1 MTDLRVAEIFD
12 EPWALVHVITKLELG
27 GAQLATLKEVTR
39 SQLPWKKRYL
49 VYGGGGILDAEAE
62 ALPDVQCLE
71 VSNLIRD
78 LSPRKDI
85 AALTELVR
93 IFRDIGKDGKFLVH
107 THSSKAGILGRVAA
121 RLAGADRVIHS
132 IHGFGHSHH
141 PNAIVRKD
149 LWGAEKVASYCT
161 DGFTGDSSANLVQ
174 GKEQCLIGK
183 TPHGV
188 VYCGVDTEEFRFVD
202 PDDGHLQTLRED
214 LSIARESHIILN
226 ISCLKPQKDP
236 LTYVEVAERVLKEH
250 PNTVFLLAGD
260 GELRGEL
267 EATIEKLGIES
278 SVRLLGWRR
287 DIPSLLALSD
297 IMVLTS
303 LWEGLPQS
311 FGQAMATGTPIV
323 ATRVD
328 GAPEAIVEGV
338 NGLLYDTKDVD
349 GLSSG
354 ISRLLGDEKTR
365 REMGER
371 ARESAPRFSEETM
384 LDTLDSFYTSIL

>member
-1 MTDLRVAEIFD
+1 MTELRVAEMFE

-27 GAQLATLKEVTR
+27 GAQLATLAEVTR

-49 VYGGGGILDAEAE
+49 VYGVGGILDEEAE
-62 ALPDVQCLE
+62 ALPEVQCLQ
-71 VSNLIRD
+71 VPNLIRE

-85 AALTELVR
+85 AALNDLVK
-93 IFRDIGKDGKFLVH
+93 IFREIGKEGKFLVH
-107 THSSKAGILGRVAA
+107 THSSKAGILGRLAA
-121 RLAGADRVIHS
+121 RLAGANRIIHS

-141 PNAIVRKD
+141 PNTLVRKV

-174 GKEQCLIGK
+174 GKEQSLIGK
-183 TPHGV
+183 IPHGV
-188 VYCGVDTEEFRFVD
+188 VYCGVDTEEFKCLD
-202 PDDGHLQTLRED
+202 PDDSQLQTLREE
-214 LSIARESHIILN
+214 LSIPREHHIILN

-236 LTYVEVAERVLKEH
+236 ITYVEVAQRVLQEH
-250 PNTVFLLAGD
+250 PNTTFLLAGD

-267 EATIEKLGIES
+267 ESTIENMGIQS

-287 DIPSLLALSD
+287 DIPGLLALSD
-297 IMVLTS
+297 LMVLTS

-371 ARESAPRFSEETM
+371 ARESASRFSQETM
-384 LDTLDSFYTSIL
+384 LDTLDSFYASIL

>member
-1 MTDLRVAEIFD
+1 LNDLV
-12 EPWALVHVITKLELG
+12 KL
-27 GAQLATLKEVTR
+27 
-39 SQLPWKKRYL
+39 
-49 VYGGGGILDAEAE
+49 
-62 ALPDVQCLE
+62 
-71 VSNLIRD
+71 
-78 LSPRKDI
+78 
-85 AALTELVR
+85 
-93 IFRDIGKDGKFLVH
+93 FREIGKEGKFLVH
-107 THSSKAGILGRVAA
+107 THSSKAGILGRLAA
-121 RLAGADRVIHS
+121 RLAGANRIIHS

-141 PNAIVRKD
+141 PNTLVRKV

-174 GKEQCLIGK
+174 GKEQSLIGK
-183 TPHGV
+183 IPHGV
-188 VYCGVDTEEFRFVD
+188 VYCGVDTEEFKSLD
-202 PDDGHLQTLRED
+202 PDDSQLQSLREE
-214 LSIARESHIILN
+214 LSIPREHHIILN

-236 LTYVEVAERVLKEH
+236 ITYVEVAQRVLQEH
-250 PNTVFLLAGD
+250 PNTTFLLAGD

-267 EATIEKLGIES
+267 ESTIENMGIQS

-287 DIPSLLALSD
+287 DIPGLLALSD
-297 IMVLTS
+297 LMVLTS

-371 ARESAPRFSEETM
+371 ARESASRFSQETM
-384 LDTLDSFYTSIL
+384 LDTLDSFYASIL